1 MVKVDLYIEVDYD
14 LVQNHDTDTVNMPN
28 TINYVNALVTAVSR
42 YVNQTTSLLVFQ
54 WIWSLFTDLCCSIYE
69 REVDTHREWLW
80 TE

>member
-54 WIWSLFTDLCCSIYE
+54 
-69 REVDTHREWLW
+69 
-80 TE
+80 